1 MISANAAASRANARA
16 TSAASLAASSARS
29 ILGCAIASC
38 PMLPCVRCSARRNVP
53 GVTLRALGNAAQA
66 ARIQSVL
73 HKNGRNRSMSRKLL
87 AGLALAATLAAGCAA
102 QAMAQDPAK
111 LNDLEI
117 AHAAYVA
124 GDIDIRNAHLALALS
139 DDPKVREFAGLMI
152 RDHEAVNQAAL
163 ALLDKLKAKPQDNEF
178 SQALLAGAHDTWSK
192 MAKLS
197 GAEFDKSYAANEV
210 SYHQAVNK
218 VVGESFIPN
227 VENAELKTLLG
238 SALDTFKAHE
248 KHAEQMVA
256 EIGS

>member
-1 MISANAAASRANARA
+1 MS
-16 TSAASLAASSARS
+16 
-29 ILGCAIASC
+29 
-38 PMLPCVRCSARRNVP
+38 
-53 GVTLRALGNAAQA
+53 
-66 ARIQSVL
+66 
-73 HKNGRNRSMSRKLL
+73 RNRLL
-87 AGLALAATLAAGCAA
+87 GFAFGALVAAGCAGPVSA
-102 QAMAQDPAK
+102 HDPAQ
-111 LNDLEI
+111 LSDLEI

-139 DDPKVREFAGLMI
+139 DDPEVREFAELMI

-178 SQALLAGAHDTWSK
+178 SQALLAGARETWAK

-197 GAEFDKSYAANEV
+197 GAEFDKSYAANEL
-210 SYHQAVNK
+210 SYHQTVNK
-218 VVGESFIPN
+218 VVGDSFIPN
-227 VENAELKTLLG
+227 VENAELKSLLG

>member
-1 MISANAAASRANARA
+1 
-16 TSAASLAASSARS
+16 
-29 ILGCAIASC
+29 
-38 PMLPCVRCSARRNVP
+38 
-53 GVTLRALGNAAQA
+53 
-66 ARIQSVL
+66 
-73 HKNGRNRSMSRKLL
+73 MSRKLL
-87 AGLALAATLAAGCAA
+87 AGLVLATALVAGGAGAAT
-102 QAMAQDPAK
+102 AQDPAK

-139 DDPKVREFAGLMI
+139 DDPKVREFAELMI

-163 ALLDKLKAKPQDNEF
+163 ALLEKLKAAPQDNAF
-178 SQALLAGAHDTWSK
+178 SQSLLKGAHDTWAK

-197 GAEFDKSYAANEV
+197 GHEFDKSYATNELA
-210 SYHQAVNK
+210 YHQTVNH
-218 VVGESFIPN
+218 VVGDAFIPN

-248 KHAEQMVA
+248 QHAAEMVK